1 MVCCLVVVDGGWV
14 GGIKEETESRVERRR
29 GVRGGKDTYEGKKDT
44 EILRGYLNLVEGM
57 SEKRRR

>member
-1 MVCCLVVVDGGWV
+1 MDGGWV
-14 GGIKEETESRVERRR
+14 GGIKEETERRER
-29 GVRGGKDTYEGKKDT
+29 GGGGRGGKDTYEGKKDT